1 MSLLSIHVHIG
12 MYKYLS
18 KYKYKYLTKYKYV
31 TKYKYLVIYKYK
43 YLVRYTNTNTWSYK
57 YTNKDTNTWPNTKAN
72 TWPNTKANTWPNT
85 KAISSAWSAPL
96 QIGQGEFE
104 ARCNVDFS
112 LPLSCG
118 FHILIYGHHKQHH
131 HHHCK
136 NQDNPVHLCEV
147 IHVDIVAS
155 LCIP

>member
-43 YLVRYTNTNTWSYK
+43 YLVIYTNTNTWSYK

-72 TWPNTKANTWPNT
+72 TWPNTKA
-85 KAISSAWSAPL
+85 ISSAWRAPL

-131 HHHCK
+131 HHHHHRRR
-136 NQDNPVHLCEV
+136 NQDIPVHLCEV